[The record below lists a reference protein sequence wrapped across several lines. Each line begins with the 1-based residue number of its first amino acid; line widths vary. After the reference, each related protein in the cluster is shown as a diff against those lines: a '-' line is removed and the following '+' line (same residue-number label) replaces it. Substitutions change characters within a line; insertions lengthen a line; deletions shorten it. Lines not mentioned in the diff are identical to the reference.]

1 MRLLPFI
8 WLLVAAWPPDEL
20 REAALLPLLLWPELS
35 CWLAPVR
42 ELPCCTGTGLAARV
56 LRLRELD
63 PAGRRIGRDGTGNS
77 DSCRGPEDD
86 CEYSHFF
93 LLEGFLPAKTIR
105 PRTFGF
111 RGGQKFSMNGCLSS
125 RGVPVRQVCS
135 RSVLQEKEHAL
146 H

>member
-1 MRLLPFI
+1 
-8 WLLVAAWPPDEL
+8 
-20 REAALLPLLLWPELS
+20 LLPLLRWPELP

-42 ELPCCTGTGLAARV
+42 ELPCCWLLLIPEPDWLPESCACASWTRPAAGSAETGPATATAAAA
-56 LRLRELD
+56 
-63 PAGRRIGRDGTGNS
+63 PKM
-77 DSCRGPEDD
+77 EDD